1 MIPVLA
7 SLPISSTQGL
17 VPFSA
22 AASLQRPLVSV
33 SVVGAI
39 FVARN
44 VVLWRGAVKRRGS
57 ISIWRL

>member
-39 FVARN
+39 FVAGM
-44 VVLWRGAVKRRGS
+44 LFFGEEQ
-57 ISIWRL
+57 

>member
-17 VPFSA
+17 VPVSA
-22 AASLQRPLVSV
+22 VAGLQRPLLWVSV
-33 SVVGAI
+33 AGAI

-44 VVLWRGAVKRRGS
+44 VVLW
-57 ISIWRL
+57 